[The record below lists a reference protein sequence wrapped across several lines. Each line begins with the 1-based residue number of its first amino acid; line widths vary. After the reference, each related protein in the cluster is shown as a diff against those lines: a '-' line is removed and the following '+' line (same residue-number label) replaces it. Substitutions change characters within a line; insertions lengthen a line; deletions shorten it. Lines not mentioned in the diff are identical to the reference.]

1 MRALEPLG
9 VVLLLAVHAALCV
22 DTLGRK
28 SVTEDEV
35 GHLPAE
41 KPSRTGSSGFAAV
54 TMASSTLRH
63 QLPTARESP
72 HG

>member
-28 SVTEDEV
+28 SVTVDEV
-35 GHLPAE
+35 GRRLE